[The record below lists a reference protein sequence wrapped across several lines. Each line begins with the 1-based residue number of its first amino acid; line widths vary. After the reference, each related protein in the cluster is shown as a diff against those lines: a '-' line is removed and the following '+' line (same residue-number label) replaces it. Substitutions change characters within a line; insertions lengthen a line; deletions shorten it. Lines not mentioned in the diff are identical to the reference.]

1 MNEIFENNDCKVKI
15 IPLGGLE
22 QIGMNMTAI
31 EYDDT
36 IIVMD
41 CGLAFPSDDM
51 LGIDLVIPD
60 VTYLMDNI
68 DKVKGFVITHKCVVC
83 GSERNNKMQSDDDTS
98 LLIKLTNPYFAEEY
112 K

>member
-1 MNEIFENNDCKVKI
+1 MNETFEMNDCKVKI

-41 CGLAFPSDDM
+41 CGKIVQRGTHEELSQVEGHYQR
-51 LGIDLVIPD
+51 LIQ
-60 VTYLMDNI
+60 NI
-68 DKVKGFVITHKCVVC
+68 
-83 GSERNNKMQSDDDTS
+83 
-98 LLIKLTNPYFAEEY
+98 
-112 K
+112 